1 MKSTKENTESTPAE
15 TPREVVT
22 ETPTWHEDLERVGFV
37 RRLLIARRW
46 YGADWWFVA
55 ISTIMVLGFITI
67 AIFPGFFAPYSPNA
81 LVGPRFLA
89 PGAHPAV
96 PVLIVPKDSQL
107 NSLQDLAVTSGRP
120 PVAVVQGVPTAGA
133 LREQAQAIDQK
144 LTSQPGGLRLRPRI
158 MRFPTL
164 EEALQAVVNGDVEA
178 AVVQSTEFEAVADQF
193 PTLREGKSITGETST
208 AGGFLL
214 GTNDIGQDVLSR
226 LLWGAR
232 IALIIGFSASL
243 VALFLG
249 IPLGLMAG
257 FVGGTLDRLLSL
269 LMDSM
274 YAFPGLILAIAITAV
289 LGPSVLNIIVAI
301 AVLYIPTYY
310 RIVRGQT
317 LSVKEEV
324 YIEAAQSIGARR
336 SEILWRYIFPNVI
349 PSVAIIFSVNVA
361 DAILTGAGL
370 SFLGLGLPPT
380 IADWGIDLARGQR
393 FIQTAWWLITFPGLA
408 IMLIVLAFTMMG
420 EGLMEIFNPKLRER

>member
-1 MKSTKENTESTPAE
+1 VTVTKERLPEIPTETESWE
-15 TPREVVT
+15 RE
-22 ETPTWHEDLERVGFV
+22 LERVGLV
-37 RRLLIARRW
+37 RRILNGRRW
-46 YGADWWFVA
+46 YGADWWFVG
-55 ISTIMVLGFITI
+55 ISAMMVVGFIVI
-67 AIFPGFFAPYSPNA
+67 ALFPNLFAPHQPDQ

-89 PGAHPAV
+89 PGAHPPL
-96 PVLIVPKDSQL
+96 PVMVVPKDSSINNL
-107 NSLQDLAVTSGRP
+107 KDLAVPAGAPRP
-120 PVAVVQGVPTAGA
+120 KVAVVLGVPTAGA
-133 LREQAQAIDQK
+133 LNEQAQTIDNQLK
-144 LTSQPGGLRLRPRI
+144 NEPGGLRLRPDI
-158 MRFPTL
+158 VRFATL
-164 EEALQAVVNGDVEA
+164 EEALQAVADGKAEA
-178 AVVQSTEFEAVADQF
+178 AVVQSTEFEGVAAQF
-193 PTLREGKSITGETST
+193 PTLREGQSITGETAT

-214 GTNDIGQDVLSR
+214 GTNDIGQDVFSR
-226 LLWGAR
+226 LLWGTR
-232 IALIIGFSASL
+232 IALLIGFSASI
-243 VALFLG
+243 VALVLG
-249 IPLGLMAG
+249 VPLGLFAG
-257 FVGGTLDRLLSL
+257 FIGGTLDRLLSL

-289 LGPSVLNIIVAI
+289 LGPSVLNVIVAI

-324 YIEAAQSIGARR
+324 YVEAAQSIGARGLQ
-336 SEILWRYIFPNVI
+336 ILQLYIFPNVI

-408 IMLIVLAFTMMG
+408 IVLVVLAFSMMG
-420 EGLMEIFNPKLRER
+420 EGLTEIFNPKLRER